1 MNGWEIKMNE
11 KKETINA
18 VRQVLMGELGLTRE
32 SIREEVK
39 NIIVDTIQKQF
50 NGEKM
55 QSVINQTLKEIVF
68 SMWKKEIWQLQHQVV
83 VELANR
89 FELKAKE

>member
-1 MNGWEIKMNE
+1 MNE